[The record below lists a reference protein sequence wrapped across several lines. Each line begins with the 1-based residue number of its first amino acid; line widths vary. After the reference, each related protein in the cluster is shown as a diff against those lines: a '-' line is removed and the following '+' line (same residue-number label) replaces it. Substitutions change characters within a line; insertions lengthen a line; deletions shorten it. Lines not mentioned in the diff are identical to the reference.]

1 MEKEEHTCF
10 FVLSFSLS
18 LSLSLSLSYKQS
30 MANLYVPLRT
40 LHSNS
45 EEILSL
51 FGVFVYFI
59 KEMTPW
65 INMHMGSFLYFNNCI
80 HLENW
85 CAKVH

>member
-10 FVLSFSLS
+10 FVLSFS

-65 INMHMGSFLYFNNCI
+65 INMHMGSFLYFNNSI